1 MSRYLKVSQ
10 SVLAGSLI
18 LCVGC
23 NGTPVG
29 GVEQFAVMVGGR
41 APSGIFVTYWAAVQV
56 LPPPWIYDI
65 ALKSRLLGTM
75 YI

>member
-1 MSRYLKVSQ
+1 M
-10 SVLAGSLI
+10 
-18 LCVGC
+18 
-23 NGTPVG
+23 G